1 VRRLFW
7 VALGLGAGAA
17 SAIIA
22 SRFVRRQTAKVAPAT
37 IAREA
42 RGSVVDL
49 AKLVSESINEGKV
62 AMRQRELELR
72 SELEDSERHAGGKL
86 DEDESPSL
94 L

>member
-22 SRFVRRQTAKVAPAT
+22 SRFVRKQTAKVAPAN

-42 RGSVVDL
+42 RGSMLDL
-49 AKLVSESINEGKV
+49 ARLVSESINEGKV
-62 AMRQRELELR
+62 AMQERELELR
-72 SELEDSERHAGGKL
+72 SELEDAEEHAGAGV
-86 DEDESPSL
+86 E
-94 L
+94 

>member
-22 SRFVRRQTAKVAPAT
+22 SRFVRKQTAKVAPAT
-37 IAREA
+37 LAREA
-42 RGSVVDL
+42 RGGMLDL
-49 AKLVSESINEGKV
+49 ARLVSESINEGKV
-62 AMRQRELELR
+62 AMQQRELELR
-72 SELEDSERHAGGKL
+72 SGLEQAEHDEIGL